1 MGDYFIINLAGWLA
15 FLAVIIEDISGWH
28 VLNFSKVVSIARCDI
43 NSKQYNLTLEY
54 RSLDSLHTI
63 PYNIRLPANDGP
75 FGIILWF

>member
-1 MGDYFIINLAGWLA
+1 MGDYLIINFAGWFA
-15 FLAVIIEDISGWH
+15 FLAVIIEDISWWH

-43 NSKQYNLTLEY
+43 NSKQYNLTLQH

-63 PYNIRLPANDGP
+63 PYNIRLPAKNGT